1 MYMHI
6 RKGHQEQVER
16 FNPAINNGLTSE
28 QVEKRKSQNLTNKTK
43 VIAGKS
49 TWEILKTN
57 VFSFFNILLFIIAG
71 LLIYGNINDGSEA
84 TKWHSGLFFSLIL
97 LSNII
102 LGLYQDIKA
111 KILMSKLKIVTTSA
125 VNAVRDGKDVS
136 LSVDEIV
143 LDDIIVVGAGEQIAA
158 DSIIL
163 KGSVSVNESMLTG
176 ESLNVDKKE
185 GDILYAGSF
194 ITSGKCTTKADAVG
208 NENYIQ
214 KISSQAKSFK
224 RNPSQILRALNKLF
238 KVLGII
244 VVAIEIVVISVN
256 AIMGQFNSF
265 KGFVSVIPPIAGQMV
280 AMIPSGLY
288 LLTSFT
294 LATGVLTLYKK
305 KANVQDFYSIEMLA
319 RSDVLCV
326 DKTGTITDGN
336 MIVSEVV
343 LLDKMKEEEVG
354 QIVSS
359 VVNATGDN
367 NVTAVALKNK
377 FDKGNYLEATKVLA
391 FNSNNK
397 YSGASFGSGTTYL
410 IGAPEMMNI
419 KNKELLLEKSQSYA
433 AKGYRVLLLA
443 KGKDIIKEESYPGV
457 VDPLALI
464 VVQDHVKEDAKKTF
478 EWFKQNNVSIR
489 VISGDN
495 ALTVSEIAK
504 SAGIDGAE
512 RYISLDG
519 MSIEEVKKIANDY
532 IVFGRVTPEQKEAL
546 VIALKENGHT
556 VAMCGDGVN
565 DILALKRADCSI
577 AMNSGSSS
585 AKNVSH
591 VVLLENNFSTMP
603 DVVAQGRR
611 VINNLTRTGSLF
623 LVKTI
628 FAITMAVSFFIVFI
642 ATNKTRAYPF
652 STNNLLVWEAFGIG
666 LSAFF
671 VSLEPDSKPIKKGF
685 LRQILINAVP
695 AAVMICFSVLLTFTL
710 YLFHKNGIMYTG
722 VSEFGFSM
730 TNSNAPR
737 GGATAMSVITFSAL
751 SIVALYQICS
761 PLTKYRLA
769 VVAGASL
776 ISIVIFV
783 AFWAAGGRNMLNID
797 FGSLTYENL
806 IAILIN
812 IVGIGAIYLFTLHI
826 VKLILSER
834 GKKDEN

>member
-1 MYMHI
+1 MRMHKKNI
-6 RKGHQEQVER
+6 ENIER
-16 FNPAINNGLTSE
+16 FNPAINNGLTKE
-28 QVEKRKSQNLTNKTK
+28 QVELRKSQGLTNKTK
-43 VIAGKS
+43 IIAGKS

-71 LLIYGNINDGSEA
+71 LLIYGNINDGNPT
-84 TKWHSGLFFSLIL
+84 TKWYSGLFFCFILI
-97 LSNII
+97 SNII

-125 VNAVRDGKDVS
+125 VNAIRDHEEVS

-143 LDDIIVVGAGEQIAA
+143 LDDVVIVGAGEQIAA
-158 DSIIL
+158 DSIII
-163 KGSVSVNESMLTG
+163 KGQVSVNESMLTG
-176 ESLNVDKKE
+176 ESQNIEKKE

-194 ITSGKCTTKADAVG
+194 ITSGKVTTKVDAVG
-208 NENYIQ
+208 NDNYIQ
-214 KISSQAKSFK
+214 KISNQAKSFK
-224 RNPSQILRALNKLF
+224 RNPSHILKSLNRLF
-238 KVLGII
+238 KSLGII
-244 VVAIEIVVISVN
+244 VISIEIVVLGTY
-256 AIMGQFNSF
+256 AIMGQLNSF
-265 KGFVSVIPPIAGQMV
+265 KGFVSIIPPTAGQMV

-294 LATGVLTLYKK
+294 LATGVLSLYKK

-336 MIVSEVV
+336 MVVNEVV
-343 LLDKMKEEEVG
+343 SLDNMKEEEVALV
-354 QIVSS
+354 VSS
-359 VVNATGDN
+359 IVNATGDN
-367 NVTAVALKNK
+367 NVTAIALKNK
-377 FDKGNYLEATKVLA
+377 FDKGNYLEANKVLA

-397 YSGASFGSGTTYL
+397 YSGASFAGGLTYL

-443 KGKDIIKEESYPGV
+443 KGKDLIKEESYLGV
-457 VDPLALI
+457 VTPIALI
-464 VVQDHVKEDAKKTF
+464 VVQDHVKEDAKQTF
-478 EWFKQNNVSIR
+478 EWFKENNVSIR

-519 MSIEEVKKIANDY
+519 MSLEEVKKIANDY
-532 IVFGRVTPEQKEAL
+532 VVFGRVTPEQKEAL

-623 LVKTI
+623 LVKTL
-628 FAITMAVSFFIVFI
+628 FAMVMALGFFFVFI
-642 ATNKTRAYPF
+642 GSNKSVAYPF
-652 STNNLLVWEAFGIG
+652 STNNLLVWETFGIG

-671 VSLEPDSKPIKKGF
+671 VSLEPDSKQIKRGF

-695 AAVMICFSVLLTFTL
+695 AAIMVCSSVLVIMLL
-710 YLFHKNGIMYTG
+710 YVFNKYGIMYTG
-722 VSEFGFSM
+722 INDFGFSM
-730 TNSNAPR
+730 FNSNAPR
-737 GGATAMSVITFSAL
+737 GGATAISVMVFSIL

-761 PLTKYRLA
+761 PLTKYRLVI
-769 VVAGASL
+769 VVGASL
-776 ISIVIFV
+776 ACILCFLIAWIKGGKNIF
-783 AFWAAGGRNMLNID
+783 NIN
-797 FGSLTYENL
+797 FESLTMENL
-806 IAILIN
+806 MTILIVA
-812 IVGIGAIYLFTLHI
+812 IIIGAIYLFATYI
-826 VKLILSER
+826 TKLILKER
-834 GKKDEN
+834 GKKDED